1 MGTLE
6 ATFERMRITRE
17 SSATPPALS
26 IRACGSTNSHKAL
39 GIPVLLNPSTV
50 MNIPQKNINKE
61 YETCFLRKEQKIRLE
76 KSHSWGKVTTIVDEK
91 FRF

>member
-17 SSATPPALS
+17 SSAMPAVLS
-26 IRACGSTNSHKAL
+26 IRECGSTNSHKAL
-39 GIPVLLNPSTV
+39 GMPVLLNPSTV

-61 YETCFLRKEQKIRLE
+61 YETCFLRKEQKIRSE
-76 KSHSWGKVTTIVDEK
+76 KEPYMG
-91 FRF
+91 